1 MTDSRYQFLLP
12 DLGEGVTEAEIRA
25 WKVAVGDRV
34 EEHQVIAEIETDKAL
49 VEVPTPKSGIVSALG
64 GEVGDRIAV
73 GELLLELEQVDGS
86 VPEPPQ
92 QAGVG
97 KERPE
102 SFGIVGVLPE
112 SGPLPAPPR
121 QPREKTGTV
130 SVEALPRVR
139 RLARELGVDLTT
151 VIGTGPQGRILEQD
165 VRAAGEGAGSETDV
179 IPFAGL
185 RRRVAEHLQRA
196 RDRAVPV
203 TVTAEA
209 DAGELVRL
217 KQNLEQELAEG
228 KRLTYLPLFMKL
240 TQLALVEFPILN
252 AELDE
257 DAGLIR
263 LHRGVHLGIALD
275 SPEGL
280 LVPVVRDVQ
289 DRNILELAGELET
302 LVERGRRR
310 ALSAGTLTGS
320 TFTLTNFGAFGTHFA
335 TPVLNHPNVGILGFG
350 ALAERPWA
358 VAGQLAVRP
367 VLPLSLTFDH
377 RVLDGA
383 EASRFLSRV
392 VDMIERPDRAISRL
406 R

>member
-73 GELLLELEQVDGS
+73 GALLLELEQVDGLA
-86 VPEPPQ
+86 PEPQ
-92 QAGVG
+92 EQAGAG
-97 KERPE
+97 TERPE

-112 SGPLPAPPR
+112 GGPLPAPQR

-130 SVEALPRVR
+130 SVQALPRVR

-151 VIGTGPQGRILEQD
+151 VHGTGPQGRILEQD
-165 VRAAGEGAGSETDV
+165 VRAAGESAGSETEV

-185 RRRVAEHLQRA
+185 RRRVAEHLRQAWERT
-196 RDRAVPV
+196 VPV

-209 DAGELVRL
+209 DAGELAAL
-217 KQNLEQELAEG
+217 KQQLATELAD
-228 KRLTYLPLFMKL
+228 RVHLTYLPLFMKL
-240 TQLALVEFPILN
+240 TQLVLAEFPILN

-257 DAGLIR
+257 EAGQIR
-263 LHRGVHLGIALD
+263 LHRSVHLGIALD

-289 DRNILELAGELET
+289 DKSIAQLAGELQQLT
-302 LVERGRRR
+302 ERGRRR
-310 ALSAGTLTGS
+310 ALTPAELTGS
-320 TFTLTNFGAFGTHFA
+320 TFTLTNFGAFGTRFA

-350 ALAERPWA
+350 ALAERPWV
-358 VAGQLAVRP
+358 VAGAVQIRP

-383 EASRFLSRV
+383 EASRFLSGLV
-392 VDMIERPDRAISRL
+392 ALFETPTRALSRL